1 VRQPVSPSCRLVGVD
16 ARRVFDK
23 YVEKQS
29 VPKIVDPEKQRAEIR
44 SAAWRVFS
52 ERGVKGT
59 GLEHVARQMGV
70 GRSSLYHY
78 YPDKDS
84 LVSDL
89 TEELLREEERAF
101 LAALKRAGGALERID
116 RLAEELTL
124 VFSDWLAVG
133 PMFLDLRHLGDDR
146 FRRFYRK
153 VRKLLADLIAEGRR
167 SGEISLSL
175 HSGIAAAA
183 IIGMIDGL
191 LLQYLIEPKAFA
203 DLARLREQVR
213 VLIRRGLQ
221 A

>member
-1 VRQPVSPSCRLVGVD
+1 
-16 ARRVFDK
+16 
-23 YVEKQS
+23 
-29 VPKIVDPEKQRAEIR
+29 VPKIVDADEQRAAIR

-52 ERGVKGT
+52 ARGVKGT

-84 LVSDL
+84 LVRDL

-101 LAALKRAGGALERID
+101 FEALKRAGSVLERID
-116 RLAEELTL
+116 RLADELTA

-133 PMFLDLRHLGDDR
+133 PMFLDLRHLGEDR

-153 VRKLLADLIAEGRR
+153 ARKLLADLIAEGQQ
-167 SGEISLSL
+167 SGEVSPYL
-175 HSGIAAAA
+175 HSRIASSAV
-183 IIGMIDGL
+183 IGMIDGL
-191 LLQYLIEPKAFA
+191 LLQYLIEPGAFA

-213 VLIRRGLQ
+213 VLIRRGLEP
-221 A
+221 

>member
-1 VRQPVSPSCRLVGVD
+1 
-16 ARRVFDK
+16 
-23 YVEKQS
+23 
-29 VPKIVDPEKQRAEIR
+29 VPKIVDADEQRAAIR

-52 ERGVKGT
+52 ARGVKGT

-84 LVSDL
+84 LVRDL

-101 LAALKRAGGALERID
+101 LEAVKRAGGVLERID
-116 RLAEELTL
+116 RLADELTA

-133 PMFLDLRHLGDDR
+133 PMFLDLRHLGEDR

-153 VRKLLADLIAEGRR
+153 ARKLLADLIAEGQQ
-167 SGEISLSL
+167 SGEVSPYL
-175 HSGIAAAA
+175 HSRIASSAV
-183 IIGMIDGL
+183 IGMIDGL
-191 LLQYLIEPKAFA
+191 LLQYLIEPGAFA

-213 VLIRRGLQ
+213 VLIRRGLEP
-221 A
+221 